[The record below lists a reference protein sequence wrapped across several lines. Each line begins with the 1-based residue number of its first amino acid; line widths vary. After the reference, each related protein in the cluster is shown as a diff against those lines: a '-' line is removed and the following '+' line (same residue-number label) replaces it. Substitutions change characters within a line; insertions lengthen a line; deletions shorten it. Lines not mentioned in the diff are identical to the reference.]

1 MREVE
6 HVVEAAPGRPDFAGF
21 YREAYP
27 DAVRLAVLLVGVAD
41 AEDVV
46 QDAFAAVFG
55 RFEQLDRPVAYLRT
69 TLVNG
74 SRQLHR
80 AGGRR
85 QRRQR
90 LVAEPDLLHPEHREL
105 LDVLGRL
112 SVEQRSVVVLRV
124 WAGWPDDEIAATLG
138 CRPSTV
144 RSHAMRAMAR
154 LRQELQE

>member
-1 MREVE
+1 MEG
-6 HVVEAAPGRPDFAGF
+6 VVEPAPGRACDFPGF
-21 YREAYP
+21 YRGAYP
-27 DAVRLAVLLVGVAD
+27 EAVRLAVLLVGVAD

-55 RFEQLDRPVAYLRT
+55 RFEQLDRPAAYLRT

-74 SRQLHR
+74 CRQLHR
-80 AGGRR
+80 SARR
-85 QRRQR
+85 RDRRQR
-90 LVAEPDLLHPEHREL
+90 LVAEPERLQPEHREL

-112 SVEQRSVVVLRV
+112 SLEQRSVVVLRV
-124 WAGWPDDEIAATLG
+124 WAGWPDDEIAAALG

-154 LRQELQE
+154 LRKELQP